1 MVARIHVGCLL
12 EGAVGEMYSVEGQ
25 SNGRRRQRKKRHS
38 GTVLTSLKKKK
49 WAVLWNHNDTISAH
63 HQNGL
68 KFMVEDGN
76 PLVDINDAIA
86 LVSRNLRY
94 LNTKKGASIPY
105 ILYAHQEKIIGERD
119 TSIEEEDVPPVDNV
133 RPVDDIQPVD
143 DVRPVGDDTPID
155 NDPPIDDVHP
165 IIDNVW
171 TIDED
176 DVLPI
181 DPDLSSIEDVS
192 GLDKGIGQ
200 AGAMF
205 LSENCEDGETSGIDG
220 GFVGCGYG
228 DGNLGEVIRPEYLE
242 ELRKAH
248 LEVEVLRGK
257 VVSVKGV
264 DWVVRGDVVD
274 AEEWG
279 MQQTLEYHDV
289 GIRGFNF

>member
-1 MVARIHVGCLL
+1 
-12 EGAVGEMYSVEGQ
+12 
-25 SNGRRRQRKKRHS
+25 
-38 GTVLTSLKKKK
+38 
-49 WAVLWNHNDTISAH
+49 
-63 HQNGL
+63 
-68 KFMVEDGN
+68 
-76 PLVDINDAIA
+76 
-86 LVSRNLRY
+86 
-94 LNTKKGASIPY
+94 
-105 ILYAHQEKIIGERD
+105 
-119 TSIEEEDVPPVDNV
+119 
-133 RPVDDIQPVD
+133 
-143 DVRPVGDDTPID
+143 
-155 NDPPIDDVHP
+155 
-165 IIDNVW
+165 
-171 TIDED
+171 
-176 DVLPI
+176 
-181 DPDLSSIEDVS
+181 
-192 GLDKGIGQ
+192 
-200 AGAMF
+200 MF